1 MIKFVTRQYN
11 RINIVNVLLG
21 YIAISI
27 VFLTRASRDLRRGMS
42 VLKLSPAVQQ
52 YAWGKVGSDSE
63 VAKLF
68 TSNSGQPVD
77 ETMPYA
83 EVCIFN
89 IWQMFNTQCLNIE
102 RAVTYFGMYLV
113 D

>member
-1 MIKFVTRQYN
+1 
-11 RINIVNVLLG
+11 
-21 YIAISI
+21 
-27 VFLTRASRDLRRGMS
+27 MS

-52 YAWGKVGSDSE
+52 YAWGKVGLDSE

-77 ETMPYA
+77 ETTPYA

-89 IWQMFNTQCLNIE
+89 SRFTVYAVYTPDPIHSLRAE
-102 RAVTYFGMYLV
+102 RASRATR
-113 D
+113 

>member
-1 MIKFVTRQYN
+1 MHHVIW
-11 RINIVNVLLG
+11 G
-21 YIAISI
+21 E
-27 VFLTRASRDLRRGMS
+27 GMS

-52 YAWGKVGSDSE
+52 YAWGKVGLDSE

-89 IWQMFNTQCLNIE
+89 SRCLI
-102 RAVTYFGMYLV
+102 RSVYTI
-113 D
+113 